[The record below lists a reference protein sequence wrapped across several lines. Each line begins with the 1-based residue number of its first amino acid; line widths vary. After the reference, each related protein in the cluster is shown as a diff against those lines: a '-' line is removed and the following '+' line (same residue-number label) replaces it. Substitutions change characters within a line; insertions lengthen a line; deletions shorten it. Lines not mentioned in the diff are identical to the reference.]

1 MQQGWIKLH
10 RSILENFLWQEK
22 RTFNRSEAWL
32 ELLLTA
38 SYEDRKV
45 LISGQPVNVK
55 AGQTATTMAYLAEHW
70 GWSRKKVK
78 GFFDLLV
85 QEEMIAT
92 QCTSKYTL
100 VTILK
105 WGFYQN
111 QDTPEEQQKNIKST
125 TEEHQKNTIKEIK
138 NIKNINN
145 KPYSGDGGGGSK
157 TRARASEESLPV
169 DKAPLEAGAAEA
181 ADSHPICY
189 PPEVRAYVD
198 ALFAQYRTKR
208 PSNADYD
215 RAIPYACRPAYDE
228 NGESY
233 PVLDEEKAKL
243 LEYAFE
249 QGTENGNT
257 SWRYI
262 SGMYKRFAE
271 RGIETV
277 EDANRY
283 EWQRATGQTPKEF
296 IDRFYGS
303 DNLCEI

>member
-1 MQQGWIKLH
+1 MADKISFVLYT
-10 RSILENFLWQEK
+10 R
-22 RTFNRSEAWL
+22 
-32 ELLLTA
+32 
-38 SYEDRKV
+38 YEEQINMLNDE
-45 LISGQPVNVK
+45 Q
-55 AGQTATTMAYLAEHW
+55 AGQLMKAIFTYQKKGTAEVSDPVVAMLWSVIKQQLDIDNQKYQETCN
-70 GWSRKKVK
+70 SRKEAGKK
-78 GFFDLLV
+78 GGRPKKTEGSCNA
-85 QEEMIAT
+85 EEKA
-92 QCTSKYTL
+92 K
-100 VTILK
+100 K
-105 WGFYQN
+105 PNGFSEKQTKAKKPDN
-111 QDTPEEQQKNIKST
+111 
-125 TEEHQKNTIKEIK
+125 EIEYDCEIDSDSE
-138 NIKNINN
+138 NHN

-233 PVLDEEKAKL
+233 PVLDEEKSKL

-262 SGMYKRFAE
+262 SGVYKRFAE